1 MKKPLFL
8 HDLDRLWLATLAL
21 LAVSLMLPGC
31 SEQPASAPAAKG
43 APGKVVIKGSN
54 TIGEELG
61 PRLVAEYKKDHP
73 NASFELE
80 SKGTGSGFWALI
92 GGQCDVAAAS
102 RPPNADELKQAKERG
117 VEFVEHPIASYSVAI
132 IVNAANPLSNLTRDQ
147 VRDIFTGTVKNWKE
161 VGGPDASIH
170 LDIRDPISGT
180 YLGFRELAME
190 NQPHPAGTNAF
201 TSYAAMVQAVAQD
214 ANAVGYASLDLIQSP
229 GIKSLSIGGVAPANS
244 SVNDGKY
251 PYARLLRFYTIKGK
265 EAPGTFE
272 FIKFVQSPKGQR
284 VVAQSGNVPRL

>member
-102 RPPNADELKQAKERG
+102 RSRP
-117 VEFVEHPIASYSVAI
+117 S
-132 IVNAANPLSNLTRDQ
+132 
-147 VRDIFTGTVKNWKE
+147 TV
-161 VGGPDASIH
+161 P
-170 LDIRDPISGT
+170 T
-180 YLGFRELAME
+180 
-190 NQPHPAGTNAF
+190 
-201 TSYAAMVQAVAQD
+201 
-214 ANAVGYASLDLIQSP
+214 
-229 GIKSLSIGGVAPANS
+229 
-244 SVNDGKY
+244 
-251 PYARLLRFYTIKGK
+251 
-265 EAPGTFE
+265 
-272 FIKFVQSPKGQR
+272 
-284 VVAQSGNVPRL
+284 